1 MASNYLEQL
10 VAEWYEYQGYFIL
23 RNVMVGKLPK
33 GGYEGELDIVAFHPE
48 TKHLIHIEPTH
59 DAHSWAKRE
68 ERFEKKFNAGR
79 KYIPEL
85 IKHFNIPKEKEIEQ
99 ICLLGFGSNVNHPY
113 LAGGK
118 VVTVSEFLSEVIK
131 KIGKSSMHRNAMSEN
146 HPILRTLQFI
156 TQNRRLFSELLG
168 NGF

>member
-10 VAEWYEYQGYFIL
+10 VAEWYEYQGYFIR

-48 TKHLIHIEPTH
+48 KKHLLHIEPTH

-68 ERFEKKFNAGR
+68 QRFKKKFSAGR

-85 IKHFNIPKEKEIEQ
+85 FKGLDIPDEIEQ
-99 ICLLGFGSNVNHPY
+99 VCLLGFGSNVNHPY

-118 VVTVSEFLSEVIK
+118 VVTVAEFLSGVIK
-131 KIGKSSMHRNAMSEN
+131 EIGKSSMHSNAMSEN

-156 TQNRRLFSELLG
+156 TQNRLLFSELLD